1 MITIRVAENKLIVHL
16 KTLLLVRVGLVI
28 VRLSVLEKGDSLVL
42 REMLFIAGKQVGNNA
57 DGVVY
62 DCYV

>member
-42 REMLFIAGKQVGNNA
+42 RERLFIAGKQVGNNA
-57 DGVVY
+57 DGVAY